1 MSKHELLRQ
10 IIIDAGIFKHSPDKP
25 FTLAAGTKSP
35 YYFDMRLLGANPK
48 GLYLAAKIMSEM
60 IGDDVRSVGGPESGA
75 ISISTAIALV
85 NHIQGRPPLST
96 FYIRKKP
103 KKHGTGSL
111 IEGLPVKPAII
122 VDDVITTGG
131 SALRAAAALQDMGI
145 SCASICC
152 VLFRGTT
159 EDQSSIQ
166 QVAPLSYIFARS
178 DFVDEYRHI
187 RSKK

>member
-1 MSKHELLRQ
+1 MSERERLRQ

-48 GLYLAAKIMSEM
+48 GLYFAAKIMSEM
-60 IGDDVRSVGGPESGA
+60 IGGGVRSVGGPEAGA

-85 NHIQGRPPLST
+85 NHMQDRPPLST

-111 IEGLPVKPAII
+111 IEGLPVEPAAI
-122 VDDVITTGG
+122 VDDVITTG
-131 SALRAAAALQDMGI
+131 SSSLRAAASLQDIGI
-145 SCASICC
+145 SCASISC
-152 VLFRGTT
+152 VLFRGTMQ
-159 EDQSSIQ
+159 DQDIIQ
-166 QVAPLSYIFARS
+166 QIAPLSYIFAGS
-178 DFVDEYRHI
+178 DFIDEHRHTG
-187 RSKK
+187 SKK

>member
-1 MSKHELLRQ
+1 MSERERLRQ
-10 IIIDAGIFKHSPDKP
+10 IIIDTGIFKHSPDKP

-60 IGDDVRSVGGPESGA
+60 IRDDVRSVGGPEAGA
-75 ISISTAIALV
+75 ISISTAVALV
-85 NHIQGRPPLST
+85 SHMQNKPPLST

-111 IEGLPVKPAII
+111 IEGLPAEPAVI
-122 VDDVITTGG
+122 VDDVITTGS
-131 SALRAAAALQDMGI
+131 SALRAAASLKDVGV

-152 VLFRGTT
+152 VLFRGTA
-159 EDQSSIQ
+159 EDQDIIQ
-166 QVAPLSYIFARS
+166 QMAPLSYIFAGS
-178 DFVDEYRHI
+178 DFIDEYR
-187 RSKK
+187 RTSSKK

>member
-1 MSKHELLRQ
+1 MGKRKLLRQ

-35 YYFDMRLLGANPK
+35 YYFDMRLLGASPK
-48 GLYLAAKIMSEM
+48 GLYLTAQIMSEM
-60 IGDDVRSVGGPESGA
+60 VGDGACSVGGPESGA

-85 NHIQGRPPLST
+85 NHIQGRPPIST

-111 IEGLPVKPAII
+111 IEGLPVEPAII
-122 VDDVITTGG
+122 VDDVITTGR
-131 SALRAAAALQDMGI
+131 SALRAAASLQDIGI

-152 VLFRGTT
+152 VLFRGTVK
-159 EDQSSIQ
+159 DQDIIQ
-166 QVAPLSYIFARS
+166 QIAPLSYIFTRS
-178 DFVDEYRHI
+178 DFINEYR
-187 RSKK
+187 RTGSKK